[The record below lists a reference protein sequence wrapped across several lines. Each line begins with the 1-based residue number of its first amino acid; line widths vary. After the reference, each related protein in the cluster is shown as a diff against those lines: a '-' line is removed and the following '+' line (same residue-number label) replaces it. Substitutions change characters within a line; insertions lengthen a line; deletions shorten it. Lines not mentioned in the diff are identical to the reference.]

1 MGPTL
6 PQRHD
11 CTGQQGATPMQF
23 GSAIKGVISLII
35 FFYAVLTKSS
45 RKYYTFHKRKIE
57 IQENA
62 FFPSANELDLRPRWG
77 LVKLWK
83 GEATLIKII
92 SLVFYLFFKIFL
104 SYDSFYFKDYFICL
118 AAAGLNCSAKDLL
131 SGLQHA

>member
-62 FFPSANELDLRPRWG
+62 FFPSANELALRPRWG
-77 LVKLWK
+77 LVQL
-83 GEATLIKII
+83 
-92 SLVFYLFFKIFL
+92 
-104 SYDSFYFKDYFICL
+104 
-118 AAAGLNCSAKDLL
+118 
-131 SGLQHA
+131 

>member
-45 RKYYTFHKRKIE
+45 RK
-57 IQENA
+57 
-62 FFPSANELDLRPRWG
+62 
-77 LVKLWK
+77 
-83 GEATLIKII
+83 
-92 SLVFYLFFKIFL
+92 
-104 SYDSFYFKDYFICL
+104 
-118 AAAGLNCSAKDLL
+118 
-131 SGLQHA
+131 